1 MAKRTLDPVGTL
13 SVGNIITTA
22 VTLYKS
28 NFRRY
33 FQVSLRAIAWVLA
46 IVLSAIGLTLIAA
59 LLYGLINNSS
69 IFISIPLGLGWIVF
83 AAYCVAK
90 ASTNRAVICRLA
102 YQESIDRPET
112 VSAATQQLQPRTWAF
127 LRLAVLIGLYMY
139 LIFLASYFAF
149 ILIIG
154 GLMAVVIYGLKL
166 SVSSPAVAVPGA
178 LLIICLF
185 FGWIILLMRYYAGWF
200 IAELPLAIESR
211 GSASI
216 SLRRS
221 RELSK
226 AFTGRIV
233 LILTIAFG
241 VTLPITL
248 LGSLSSFFGQIA
260 IDPRISPNSS
270 NQTVGFILIGVGFVL
285 SIVSDLFV
293 MPFWQVI
300 KAVIY
305 QDLCN
310 RREGSDLTL

>member
-33 FQVSLRAIAWVLA
+33 VQVSLRATGWVLA
-46 IVLSAIGLTLIAA
+46 IVLSAIGLTVIAA
-59 LLYGLINNSS
+59 LLYGLNQSS
-69 IFISIPLGLGWIVF
+69 IFISIPLGLVWLVF

-90 ASTNRAVICRLA
+90 SNTNRAVIARLA

-127 LRLAVLIGLYMY
+127 LRLAVLIVLYMY
-139 LIFLASYFAF
+139 LILLVSYIPLLLLLGVIGYLGSLLVSSLGAPIYF
-149 ILIIG
+149 ILGLLAIG
-154 GLMAVVIYGLKL
+154 
-166 SVSSPAVAVPGA
+166 
-178 LLIICLF
+178 LF

-248 LGSLSSFFGQIA
+248 LGNLASVFGQIA
-260 IDPRISPNSS
+260 VDPRISPNSS
-270 NQTVGFILIGVGFVL
+270 NQTVGFILIGVGFLL
-285 SIVSDLFV
+285 STVGDLFV

-310 RREGSDLTL
+310 RREGSDLNL

>member
-1 MAKRTLDPVGTL
+1 MAKRILDPVGTL

-33 FQVSLRAIAWVLA
+33 FQVSLRATGWVLA
-46 IVLSAIGLTLIAA
+46 SVLSAIGFTVIAA
-59 LLYGLINNSS
+59 LLYGLIKNSS
-69 IFISIPLGLGWIVF
+69 LFISIPLCLVWLVF
-83 AAYCVAK
+83 VAYCVAK
-90 ASTNRAVICRLA
+90 SSTNRAVISRLA

-112 VSAATQQLQPRTWAF
+112 ISAATQQLQPRTWAF
-127 LRLAVLIGLYMY
+127 LRLDFLIVLYVCL
-139 LIFLASYFAF
+139 
-149 ILIIG
+149 ILIVSYIALALILG
-154 GLMAVVIYGLKL
+154 GIVLLGSLLKL
-166 SVSSPAVAVPGA
+166 SPGPT
-178 LLIICLF
+178 LYFIVGLVTIGLF

-221 RELSK
+221 RALSK

-233 LILTIAFG
+233 LILTIAVG

-248 LGSLSSFFGQIA
+248 FGSLPSFFGQIA
-260 IDPRISPNSS
+260 IDPRISPNSP
-270 NQTVGFILIGVGFVL
+270 NQTVGFILIGVGFL
-285 SIVSDLFV
+285 LNIVGNLFV
-293 MPFWQVI
+293 IPFWQVI